1 VSRKLSDG
9 VTFGSQKG
17 LRINREKYNDKNFTI
32 WGDGMLV
39 KVCMGSSC
47 HLKGSYTIVEELQKL
62 KQKGFD
68 LDIFG
73 SLCFGRCAEGV
84 CVEIDG
90 QLHTNVTPEKLEQ
103 LLGVKA
109 CR

>member
-1 VSRKLSDG
+1 
-9 VTFGSQKG
+9 
-17 LRINREKYNDKNFTI
+17 
-32 WGDGMLV
+32 MLV

-47 HLKGSYTIVEELQKL
+47 HLKGSYAIVEKLQEL
-62 KQKGFD
+62 KQKGFE
-68 LDIFG
+68 LDVFG